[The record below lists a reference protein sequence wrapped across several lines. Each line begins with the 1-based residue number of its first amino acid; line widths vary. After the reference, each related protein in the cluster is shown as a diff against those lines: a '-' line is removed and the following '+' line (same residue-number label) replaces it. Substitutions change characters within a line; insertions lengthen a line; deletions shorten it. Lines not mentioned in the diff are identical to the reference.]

1 MTLVT
6 IILVLWP
13 HIYELW
19 QLLTAFR
26 KVFNSKFESL
36 ELLGLHWIL
45 SKCTLSK
52 PIHSFC
58 GLIDIWAVF
67 FVGNVRIWPSCF
79 LAGSCSYSWLVSII
93 DNAFGL
99 SRTGSHFLSF
109 QPLIVYISVRQ
120 QDYDAQACNCII
132 FWLTDL
138 LLARSMEMD
147 VIGWFRTLGLIQRPP
162 KSGNAKEI
170 DNRHPVAVVG
180 TWSVCISL
188 PHEVYRRYFWPHHAE
203 SLKKQ
208 LFV

>member
-1 MTLVT
+1 MYVVQT
-6 IILVLWP
+6 
-13 HIYELW
+13 
-19 QLLTAFR
+19 
-26 KVFNSKFESL
+26 
-36 ELLGLHWIL
+36 
-45 SKCTLSK
+45 
-52 PIHSFC
+52 HSFILRSNWYLSSILCWQRAYLAVLLSC
-58 GLIDIWAVF
+58 GLMFI
-67 FVGNVRIWPSCF
+67 FVISLNYRQRPRALTDRF
-79 LAGSCSYSWLVSII
+79 TLPII
-93 DNAFGL
+93 PAAD
-99 SRTGSHFLSF
+99 S
-109 QPLIVYISVRQ
+109 VSVRQ